1 VNTVKGSMFFLLS
14 ASLMVTGCDWEAW
27 WSSPDP
33 DRAEI
38 ACADIRNVDLFDAC
52 RELPPAAPEAADE
65 YLEGASLPTVVL
77 EGEPVRADETLEVL
91 ILVNNPSDVTWN
103 GHVSAT
109 FDADCNGAETQNI
122 IPVRPLTA
130 RAGATI
136 RIQASALCTEM
147 PVGERAL
154 TTALH
159 GPDPVDRLEETII
172 LFHLRV
178 DPD

>member
-1 VNTVKGSMFFLLS
+1 VNTANGSMLFLLS
-14 ASLMVTGCDWEAW
+14 ASLMLTGCDWEAW

-33 DRAEI
+33 DGTKI

-65 YLEGASLPTVVL
+65 YLVGASLPTTVL
-77 EGEPVRADETLEVL
+77 EGEPVRADEALEVL
-91 ILVNNPSDVTWN
+91 ISVNNPSDATWN

-109 FDADCNGAETQNI
+109 FDTNCDGAETQNI
-122 IPVRPLTA
+122 IPVRPVTV
-130 RAGATI
+130 RAGATV

-147 PVGERAL
+147 PVGDRAL

-159 GPDPVDRLEETII
+159 GPDPVDRLEATII

>member
-1 VNTVKGSMFFLLS
+1 MNTANGSMLFLLS
-14 ASLMVTGCDWEAW
+14 ASLMLTGCDWEAW
-27 WSSPDP
+27 WPSPDP

-65 YLEGASLPTVVL
+65 YLVGASLPTIVL

-91 ILVNNPSDVTWN
+91 ISVNNPSGVTWN

-109 FDADCNGAETQNI
+109 FDTNCDGAGTQDI
-122 IPVRPLTA
+122 IPARPVTV
-130 RAGATI
+130 RAGATV
-136 RIQASALCTEM
+136 RIQASALCTQM
-147 PVGERAL
+147 PVGDRTL

-159 GPDPVDRLEETII
+159 GPDPVNRLEETII
-172 LFHLRV
+172 LFALRV